1 MEKKGKGC
9 LEDAENLVEALKL
22 VDVVICSIPSKQV
35 LDQRLL
41 IKAIKEAGC
50 IEKFIPSEFGADPD
64 KVQISDMD
72 QNFYSMKSEIR
83 HLIEAEDI
91 PYTYIC
97 CNLLMSYLLPSL
109 IQPGLKTPPR
119 DKVTVFG
126 NGNVKGVF
134 VKVED
139 VAAFTICAID
149 DPRTLNKVLYL
160 RPSGNVYSLNE
171 LVEIWESKIGKKLD
185 RIYVPEDQLLKR
197 IKETPYPDNMT
208 LVFIYS
214 VFVKGDHTYFDIESS
229 GGGDL
234 CDHESLA
241 KAIKQV
247 DVVISTVGQGQ
258 IPDQVKIIAAIKEA
272 RNITRFLPSE
282 FGNDV
287 DHVHAVEPVK
297 SAFDDRVKIR
307 RAIEAAGIPYTYVVS
322 NVFAG
327 YLLPS
332 FNQVGATAPPRD
344 KVVILGDGNP
354 KAIFNQEDDI
364 ATYTIKAV
372 EDTRT
377 LNKILYIRPPANIYS
392 FNDLV
397 SLWEKKIGKTI
408 ERIYIPEEQLLKT
421 IQEAEF
427 PLNVIYALGH
437 SVFVKGDQTNFEIEA
452 SFGVEGSELYPEFK
466 YTTVDE
472 YLNVFV

>member
-1 MEKKGKGC
+1 MEKKSKVLIIGATGNLGYHLAQFSIKFNHPTFILVRDSAFNDPVKLQKLNSLSDAGATVLKGC

-185 RIYVPEDQLLKR
+185 RIYVPEDQLLKK
-197 IKETPYPDNMT
+197 IKDPVAYCIAETHFQTIN
-208 LVFIYS
+208 LIFI
-214 VFVKGDHTYFDIESS
+214 
-229 GGGDL
+229 
-234 CDHESLA
+234 
-241 KAIKQV
+241 
-247 DVVISTVGQGQ
+247 
-258 IPDQVKIIAAIKEA
+258 
-272 RNITRFLPSE
+272 
-282 FGNDV
+282 
-287 DHVHAVEPVK
+287 
-297 SAFDDRVKIR
+297 
-307 RAIEAAGIPYTYVVS
+307 
-322 NVFAG
+322 
-327 YLLPS
+327 
-332 FNQVGATAPPRD
+332 
-344 KVVILGDGNP
+344 
-354 KAIFNQEDDI
+354 
-364 ATYTIKAV
+364 
-372 EDTRT
+372 
-377 LNKILYIRPPANIYS
+377 
-392 FNDLV
+392 
-397 SLWEKKIGKTI
+397 
-408 ERIYIPEEQLLKT
+408 
-421 IQEAEF
+421 
-427 PLNVIYALGH
+427 
-437 SVFVKGDQTNFEIEA
+437 
-452 SFGVEGSELYPEFK
+452 
-466 YTTVDE
+466 
-472 YLNVFV
+472 

>member
-1 MEKKGKGC
+1 MEKKSKVLIIGATGNLGYHLAQFSIKFNHPTFILVRDSAFNDPVKLQKLNSLSDAGATVLKGC

-185 RIYVPEDQLLKR
+185 RIYVPEDQLLKK

-229 GGGDL
+229 GG
-234 CDHESLA
+234 
-241 KAIKQV
+241 V
-247 DVVISTVGQGQ
+247 DGTQ
-258 IPDQVKIIAAIKEA
+258 
-272 RNITRFLPSE
+272 
-282 FGNDV
+282 
-287 DHVHAVEPVK
+287 
-297 SAFDDRVKIR
+297 
-307 RAIEAAGIPYTYVVS
+307 
-322 NVFAG
+322 
-327 YLLPS
+327 
-332 FNQVGATAPPRD
+332 
-344 KVVILGDGNP
+344 
-354 KAIFNQEDDI
+354 
-364 ATYTIKAV
+364 
-372 EDTRT
+372 
-377 LNKILYIRPPANIYS
+377 
-392 FNDLV
+392 
-397 SLWEKKIGKTI
+397 
-408 ERIYIPEEQLLKT
+408 
-421 IQEAEF
+421 
-427 PLNVIYALGH
+427 
-437 SVFVKGDQTNFEIEA
+437 
-452 SFGVEGSELYPEFK
+452 LYPHIK
-466 YTTVDE
+466 YTTISE
-472 YLNVFV
+472 YLETLV